1 MKGLYNYIKKIVPDL
16 SSSIEQDIEIHFKRK
31 MLLKGESLIK
41 EGQVNRNVY
50 FVNEGILRNYLMKE
64 GTDITTWFF
73 FPEDFITTF
82 ESFQLQIP
90 GMETSEALTDCE
102 LFFISFEELEKLNN
116 ASHQWERISRIFI
129 TRYAFQQGNR
139 LLVLQTMT
147 AEEKYDYLIKNFPK
161 VVQNIPNKYVA
172 SYLGITRETLS
183 RIRAKKS

>member
-1 MKGLYNYIKKIVPDL
+1 MKDLYHYIQKNIPNLDASV
-16 SSSIEQDIEIHFKRK
+16 EQDIEAHFKKKTLR
-31 MLLKGESLIK
+31 KGESLIK
-41 EGQVNRNVY
+41 EGQVNHNVY
-50 FVNEGILRNYLMKE
+50 FVNKGMLRNYVMKD
-64 GTDITTWFF
+64 GTDVTTWFF
-73 FPEDFITTF
+73 FPENFITTF

-90 GMETSEALTDCE
+90 GIETSEALTDCE
-102 LFFISFEELEKLNN
+102 LFYISFEELEKLNN

-129 TRYAFQQGNR
+129 MKFAFQMGDR

-147 AEEKYDYLIKNFPK
+147 AEEKYNHLIENFPE

>member
-1 MKGLYNYIKKIVPDL
+1 MRDLFLYIQKNIPYVDA
-16 SSSIEQDIEIHFKRK
+16 SIEEDIESHFKK
-31 MLLKGESLIK
+31 VFLSKGEALIK
-41 EGQVNRNVY
+41 EGQVNKNVY
-50 FVNEGILRNYLMKE
+50 FVNKGILRNFLMKD

-90 GMETSEALTDCE
+90 GIETSEALTDCE
-102 LFFISFEELEKLNN
+102 LFYISFEELEKLNN
-116 ASHQWERISRIFI
+116 DSHQWERISRIFI
-129 TRYAFQQGNR
+129 MRYAFQQGNR

-147 AEEKYDYLIKNFPK
+147 AEEKYDYLIKNAPQ

>member
-1 MKGLYNYIKKIVPDL
+1 MKDLYNYFEKNIPNL
-16 SSSIEQDIEIHFKRK
+16 NPSIEQDIEAHFNKK
-31 MLLKGESLIK
+31 TLLKGEALIK
-41 EGQVNRNVY
+41 EGQVNKNVY
-50 FVNEGILRNYLMKE
+50 FVNKGILRNFLMKE
-64 GTDITTWFF
+64 GNDVTTWFF

-90 GMETSEALTDCE
+90 GIETSEALTDCE
-102 LFFISFEELEKLNN
+102 LYYISFEELEKLNN

-129 TRYAFQQGNR
+129 TKYAFQQGNR

-147 AEEKYDYLIKNFPK
+147 AEEKYDYLIKNAPQ
-161 VVQNIPNKYVA
+161 VVQNILNKYIA